1 MARTQVVM
9 VDPGNFTPH
18 YVANLCCA
26 LEEQDC
32 EVELITSA
40 PYFEPV
46 PQAGSYSVRNWFF
59 RLASERLGSC
69 AMLRRQAWL
78 RKSIKALSYPAG
90 LWRIWKALKDR
101 PPGVLH
107 LQWALIPALDLL
119 LIKALR
125 SKGWRVVY
133 TAHDGLPEGSRLRSV
148 GQAVDAIIVHTP
160 GLAQE
165 AVAGSGVS
173 PQKVHA
179 ISHGNLGVFQEPDVS
194 APEARGALGIDP
206 QGPLLLFFGLIK
218 PYKGLQ
224 YLLQA
229 MPRVR
234 QEFPRA
240 RLLIAGEPIERFTG
254 YQKLIHALGIGD
266 SVILRLRY
274 VPLAQVHYCF
284 CAADLV
290 VLPYAHCSLSGIL
303 RMAFGYARPVV
314 VTSVGG
320 LPEAIEEGR
329 TGFIVPP
336 RCPEALAQA
345 ICRGLRQPALL
356 EQMGQEGRQRQ
367 KERCS
372 WSRVAFQTRQI
383 YEPHSNASVSGA
395 VG

>member
-1 MARTQVVM
+1 MSRTQVVM
-9 VDPGNFTPH
+9 ADPGNFTPH

-26 LEEQDC
+26 LEQQEC

-40 PYFEPV
+40 PYFEPL
-46 PQAGSYSVRNWFF
+46 PQVGNYSVRFWFF

-69 AMLRRQAWL
+69 RVLRRQAWL
-78 RKSIKALSYPAG
+78 RKSIKALSYSAG
-90 LWRIWKALKDR
+90 LWRTWKALKDR
-101 PPGVLH
+101 LPGVLH

-133 TAHDGLPEGSRLRSV
+133 TAHDGLPEGSRLKKV
-148 GQAVDAIIVHTP
+148 AQAVDAVIVHTP

-165 AVAGSGVS
+165 AVAGSGIS

-179 ISHGNLGVFQEPDVS
+179 IPQGTLGVFQRQDVS
-194 APEARGALGIDP
+194 APEARRVLGIEAP
-206 QGPLLLFFGLIK
+206 GPLLLFFGLIK

-234 QEFPRA
+234 QEFPSA
-240 RLLIAGEPIERFTG
+240 HLLIAGEPMQRVAA
-254 YQKLIHALGIGD
+254 YQKLIDALGIGN
-266 SVILRLRY
+266 SVSLRLRY
-274 VPLAQVHYCF
+274 VPLAEVHYYF

-290 VLPYAHCSLSGIL
+290 VLPYARCSLSGVL
-303 RMAFGYARPVV
+303 TMAFSYARPVV

-320 LPEAIEEGR
+320 LPEAVEEGR

-336 RCPEALAQA
+336 RSPEALAQA

-356 EQMGQEGRQRQ
+356 QQMGLEGRQRQ
-367 KERCS
+367 EELCS
-372 WSRVAFQTRQI
+372 WSRVAFQTCQL
-383 YEPHSNASVSGA
+383 YAPDTQPELK
-395 VG
+395 